1 MFLWPCVSAMA
12 VDLERD
18 AKRQCCEPPAPHVS
32 DVGALTDNV
41 RKKALE
47 LLHRSFQETTD
58 RSSDAKYAI
67 NVSDISETLE
77 LAVFKKFPSASEYRT
92 QMRTLAASLRR
103 SATARAQ

>member
-77 LAVFKKFPSASEYRT
+77 LAVFKKFPVPVNIVRKCVPSRPPSDG
-92 QMRTLAASLRR
+92 
-103 SATARAQ
+103 AQQR